1 MLFIAQQ
8 IFSPSQIPS
17 FAQRN
22 FCHFK
27 NNAPKVHA
35 AFKSPI
41 IVLEENKHF
50 TEDARVSPPKQT
62 ELFLLSR
69 LSIQWSFLSTNMGV
83 MFFLI
88 STFQQCQLPQSAGH
102 ESVKT
107 VQTNSTIFSA
117 QQCNHNQKI
126 KVNRCVRK
134 NLVRLKLLSRFLK
147 SKQVIKLRLNFAYFG
162 I

>member
-35 AFKSPI
+35 AFKSPT

-50 TEDARVSPPKQT
+50 TEDAQVSPPKQT
-62 ELFLLSR
+62 ELSPF
-69 LSIQWSFLSTNMGV
+69 
-83 MFFLI
+83 
-88 STFQQCQLPQSAGH
+88 
-102 ESVKT
+102 VKAEHA
-107 VQTNSTIFSA
+107 VVLFKHKYGSYLFSH
-117 QQCNHNQKI
+117 Q
-126 KVNRCVRK
+126 
-134 NLVRLKLLSRFLK
+134 
-147 SKQVIKLRLNFAYFG
+147 YF
-162 I
+162 